1 MAQMTDTGTMTRPR
15 GWLLAP
21 ALLFLL
27 AFYVVPGALIVLIGA
42 GHPPS
47 FEIRPELLSLASWQ
61 KVFRSTYYLRVLGE
75 TVMLGIAV
83 GLVAAVLAYPV
94 AYFLVRSKS
103 RFRSVL
109 YFLTL
114 VPMAVGMNMI
124 TLGWL
129 IILGRHGFVNAT
141 LQGLGLISQPIELL
155 YTWNSMVIGLVNVLF
170 SFMVLPIAA
179 VLRTIE
185 PAIEQAARGL
195 GADPVRTFL
204 YVTLPL
210 SLEGVAAGFLGV
222 FMQAAGAFV
231 MPLLLGGPRNTILPI
246 LIWEQYSVAND
257 RNFAAALSLILLV
270 VAFAVLILQMRVT
283 RLNRAV
289 PA

>member
-1 MAQMTDTGTMTRPR
+1 MTRPR
-15 GWLLAP
+15 AWLLLP
-21 ALLFLL
+21 VVLFLVT
-27 AFYVVPGALIVLIGA
+27 FYVVPGALILIMSA

-47 FEIRPELLSLASWQ
+47 FDLRPELLNLVSWHR
-61 KVFRSTYYLRVLGE
+61 VFGSTYYLRVLAE
-75 TVMLGIAV
+75 TVVLGVVV

-94 AYFLVRSKS
+94 AYVLARSPS
-103 RFRSVL
+103 RLRHVL

-129 IILGRHGFVNAT
+129 IILGRHGFINST
-141 LQGLGLISQPIELL
+141 LQGLGIISQPIELL
-155 YTWNSMVIGLVNVLF
+155 YTWNSLVIGLVNVLF

-179 VLRTIE
+179 VLRNIE
-185 PAIEQAARGL
+185 PAIEQAARNL
-195 GADPVRTFL
+195 GADPLRTFL
-204 YVTLPL
+204 YITLPL

-222 FMQAAGAFV
+222 FMQATGAFV
-231 MPLLLGGPRNTILPI
+231 MPLLLGGHRNTILPV

-257 RNFAAALSLILLV
+257 RNFAAVLSVILLV
-270 VAFAVLILQMRVT
+270 VAFAVLMLQMRMT